1 MYYVTLYYINVYTIS
16 YHIIL
21 HYIALYYIILY
32 NIIIILYYII
42 SYYILL
48 YSIILYS
55 TIFYYIASIQLHIDF
70 LSNQLSRPPR
80 TIAGRPKTVNIHN
93 WSPGMC
99 VRPRPSTFVLCPSSF
114 LLSFRPSSF
123 VVVVVV
129 VVVVF
134 FCVCCCFC
142 CFCCFCC
149 YFVLFL
155 VKFCKQL
162 EPVLWTVRRWLVSVV
177 SWYRTEIKFGKQGFS
192 ISFRCSEFC
201 SNFGVVC
208 RIWKDNQC
216 PDM

>member
-1 MYYVTLYYINVYTIS
+1 MYTLY
-16 YHIIL
+16 H
-21 HYIALYYIILY
+21 
-32 NIIIILYYII
+32 IILYYITLHYI
-42 SYYILL
+42 ILYYIKSYYILL
-48 YSIILYS
+48 YSIIIYS

-134 FCVCCCFC
+134 FLCVLLLLLLFCFVPC
-142 CFCCFCC
+142 E
-149 YFVLFL
+149 VL
-155 VKFCKQL
+155 
-162 EPVLWTVRRWLVSVV
+162 
-177 SWYRTEIKFGKQGFS
+177 
-192 ISFRCSEFC
+192 
-201 SNFGVVC
+201 
-208 RIWKDNQC
+208 
-216 PDM
+216 

>member
-1 MYYVTLYYINVYTIS
+1 MLHYIILMYTL

-21 HYIALYYIILY
+21 YYITLHYIILY
-32 NIIIILYYII
+32 YITLHKIILYYII

-48 YSIILYS
+48 YSIVLYS

-129 VVVVF
+129 VVVVCF
-134 FCVCCCFC
+134 LCVLLLLLLLLLFC
-142 CFCCFCC
+142 
-149 YFVLFL
+149 FVP
-155 VKFCKQL
+155 C
-162 EPVLWTVRRWLVSVV
+162 EVL
-177 SWYRTEIKFGKQGFS
+177 
-192 ISFRCSEFC
+192 
-201 SNFGVVC
+201 
-208 RIWKDNQC
+208 
-216 PDM
+216 